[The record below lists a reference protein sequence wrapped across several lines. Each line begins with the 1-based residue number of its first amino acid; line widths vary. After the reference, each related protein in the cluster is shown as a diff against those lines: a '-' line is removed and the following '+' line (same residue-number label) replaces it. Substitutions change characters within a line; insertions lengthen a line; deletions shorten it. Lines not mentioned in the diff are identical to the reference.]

1 MIDLRFCGLQNIPSK
16 RVMAKNISFQMSY
29 GDFLFQTENPGVSQG
44 LSVSFSVFSIA
55 VGTELVGHLI
65 RLD

>member
-1 MIDLRFCGLQNIPSK
+1 
-16 RVMAKNISFQMSY
+16 MSY

-55 VGTELVGHLI
+55 VGAELVGHVI